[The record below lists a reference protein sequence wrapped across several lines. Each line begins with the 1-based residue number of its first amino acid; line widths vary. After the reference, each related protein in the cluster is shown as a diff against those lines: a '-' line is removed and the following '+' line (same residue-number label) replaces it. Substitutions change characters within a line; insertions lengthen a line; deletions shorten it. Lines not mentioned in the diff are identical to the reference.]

1 MLTIFV
7 MSAGAV
13 LVAGT
18 ALLIAVIDGLYP
30 PRREDPPAE
39 PAPPPEPPARRV
51 SSSAS
56 LPACG
61 SFW

>member
-13 LVAGT
+13 LSAGA
-18 ALLIAVIDGLYP
+18 ALLIAVLDGMA

-39 PAPPPEPPARRV
+39 PVPPPEPPARRV
-51 SSSAS
+51 STSSS

>member
-7 MSAGAV
+7 MSAGAI
-13 LVAGT
+13 LTAGT
-18 ALLIAVIDGLYP
+18 VLLIAVLDGMAP
-30 PRREDPPAE
+30 PRRKEPPPE